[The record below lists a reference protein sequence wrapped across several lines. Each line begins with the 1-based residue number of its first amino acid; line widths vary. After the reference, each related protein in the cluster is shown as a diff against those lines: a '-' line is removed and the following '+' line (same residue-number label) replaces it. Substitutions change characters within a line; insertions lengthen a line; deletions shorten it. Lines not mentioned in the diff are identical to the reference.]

1 MKSYGIVETDDIII
15 GKVNDM
21 ISYLKKIQKEIPKEE
36 KEYQE
41 IRKIILKLQY
51 EFVINEVVYLKR
63 NVNGDVCLY
72 ILDADL
78 L

>member
-1 MKSYGIVETDDIII
+1 MKSYGIVETDDIVI

-36 KEYQE
+36 REYQE

-72 ILDADL
+72 LLETDL